1 MDQILLRAESGNVPT
16 RTIFAFD
23 EQYSPLSF
31 EPDGRPSF
39 GVEANPIDVR
49 DASEIERAVRAFAR
63 SPNGCLIVTASPLAV
78 VHREL
83 IVTLAA
89 RHRLPAVYF
98 DRMFVNA
105 GGLIS
110 YGPGTTDPCRQAA
123 GYVDRILKGENP
135 ANQTPTSGRTPWPGR
150 HTRPGERTHAQF
162 DFCFLAAPRSRRSI
176 LCMMALAIKRA

>member
-31 EPDGRPSF
+31 EPDGRPSL

-49 DASEIERAVRAFAR
+49 DASEIEGAVRAFAR

-98 DRMFVNA
+98 EPHV
-105 GGLIS
+105 
-110 YGPGTTDPCRQAA
+110 RQRRRAYLLWA
-123 GYVDRILKGENP
+123 WYNRSMP
-135 ANQTPTSGRTPWPGR
+135 ASGRLCRSHPQGR
-150 HTRPGERTHAQF
+150 EPGEPNADERPDALAWAPHEAWRTDA
-162 DFCFLAAPRSRRSI
+162 RSI
-176 LCMMALAIKRA
+176 

>member
-1 MDQILLRAESGNVPT
+1 LDQILLRAESGNVPT
-16 RTIFAFD
+16 RTILPSTK
-23 EQYSPLSF
+23 QYSPLSF

-83 IVTLAA
+83 IVTRAT

-98 DRMFVNA
+98 DRMSSTPA
-105 GGLIS
+105 GLSPMGLVQPIHAGKRPAMS
-110 YGPGTTDPCRQAA
+110 IASSRARTRRTKRRRAA
-123 GYVDRILKGENP
+123 GRLGLGATRGL
-135 ANQTPTSGRTPWPGR
+135 ANGRTLNLIFVSWPRRARG
-150 HTRPGERTHAQF
+150 AQSF
-162 DFCFLAAPRSRRSI
+162 A
-176 LCMMALAIKRA
+176 